1 MSTLATG
8 SATSPTLKGYAL
20 IVNGNTERKR
30 VDLPLTQGTKSLTV
44 GSGKESDI
52 QIPSLGE
59 TQGAFTPTE
68 SGVIYSTRR
77 GEIFKAKIPGVGV
90 GILNA
95 TMHPGQTI
103 EFPDGH
109 KVTVKARY

>member
-1 MSTLATG
+1 MSLATG
-8 SATSPTLKGYAL
+8 SVTLPTPKGYSL
-20 IVNGNTERKR
+20 IVNGKADRERI
-30 VDLPLTQGTKSLTV
+30 DIPLTQDKALTV
-44 GSGKESDI
+44 GSDGGSDI

-59 TQGAFTPTE
+59 TQGAFTPTP
-68 SGVIYSTRR
+68 SGVIYTTKK
-77 GEIFKAKIPGVGV
+77 GEIFKAKIPGVGI

-109 KVTVKARY
+109 KITVKARY